1 MAGKRG
7 TDKIKGKAK
16 EMTGKVTG
24 NRAKEAEGKVDQA
37 KAEAEESMREVQ
49 DRARGAA
56 EPPKRRHN

>member
-7 TDKIKGKAK
+7 TGKAKGKAK

-24 NRAKEAEGKVDQA
+24 DRGKEAEGRADQA
-37 KAEAEESMREVQ
+37 KGEESLREVH

-56 EPPKRRHN
+56 EPMKRRHN